1 MRYLRSVKT
10 GELCKLSYDIYP
22 YDNTSI
28 YERIPRIKIVIDN
41 NYIEKVEVIL
51 DNVVLLSTED
61 NINCICV
68 RPKTMLYYGKHKI
81 QVNMFRDDERIHS
94 VESCFYIEN
103 PEEKYV
109 TYYGSL
115 HSHTSYSD
123 GRGTPTEAYEHA
135 MKNNLDFW
143 FVSDHV
149 NRLIKNNI
157 NHDKTIEVVCE
168 EICKWE
174 MMKLEAERVN
184 SKNDN
189 FLALAAYELSTS
201 FAGHINVFNNQDI
214 PNKRK
219 FEPLDMYEFIFHV
232 MKNNLNIVMSI
243 NHPFR
248 QSSTL
253 PYSGTLNKVINLLE
267 LGNGSPPKRYI
278 RSEKQYYEY
287 LDNGWILGAVNGQD
301 NHIENWGESV
311 NVTGIMATNLNRD
324 ELINAMMK
332 RRVFS
337 TESRAFKILYKINGY
352 IMGSIINLNSLTPIC
367 IDLEIEDTKHPIK
380 FVEIIINGGRT
391 LKMFMEEKKEQI
403 ERMIVIPYDMNITW
417 CLIKVTHID
426 DNLSFSSPIFF
437 KHHK

>member
-1 MRYLRSVKT
+1 MRYLRSAKT

-28 YERIPRIKIVIDN
+28 HERIPRIKIIIDN

-51 DNVVLLSTED
+51 DGMMLLCTEHNV
-61 NINCICV
+61 NYIRV
-68 RPKTMLYYGKHKI
+68 RPKTMLDYGRHNINLNLFSNNEKL
-81 QVNMFRDDERIHS
+81 HS
-94 VESCFYIEN
+94 IESCFYIEK
-103 PEEKYV
+103 PEEKYT
-109 TYYGSL
+109 TYYGSV

-157 NHDKTIEVVCE
+157 NHDKTIEVICND
-168 EICKWE
+168 ICKWE
-174 MMKLEAERVN
+174 MMKLEAERIN
-184 SKNDN
+184 ANNDK

-219 FEPLDMYEFIFHV
+219 FEPLDMYEFIFDV
-232 MKNNLNIVMSI
+232 IKNDLNIVMSI

-248 QSSTL
+248 QSATMS
-253 PYSGTLNKVINLLE
+253 YSATLNKVINLLE
-267 LGNGSPPKRYI
+267 LGNGSPPKKYI

-287 LDNGWILGAVNGQD
+287 LDKGWILGAVNGQD
-301 NHIENWGESV
+301 NHIENWGEAA
-311 NVTGIMATNLNRD
+311 NVTGIMATDLSR
-324 ELINAMMK
+324 EALINAMRK

-337 TESRAFKILYKINGY
+337 SESRSFKIVYKVNGY
-352 IMGSIINLNSLTPIC
+352 IMGNIINLSPLNSIYINFTM
-367 IDLEIEDTKHPIK
+367 EDSKKPIK
-380 FVEIIINGGRT
+380 LVEVVVNGGKT
-391 LKMFMEEKKEQI
+391 LKMFMEESKEKI
-403 ERMIVIPYDMNITW
+403 ERMIIIPYDIQITW
-417 CLIKVTHID
+417 CLIKVTHV
-426 DNLSFSSPIFF
+426 DNSMSFSSPVFF